1 MSQNP
6 TNPWPLNPSKP
17 APPSPSAVPPQNQ
30 LQQFGMAHQQ
40 QPPPPP
46 QCESPNNIV
55 QPSMMTNNA
64 AVVAALQGK
73 CDFPNNKM
81 LMEYTQEV
89 NRRGHKLEKQPYY
102 VGMLNADDVAPYLKK
117 VGDFGVHACDQEG
130 GQVRLMLTVRG
141 NSGVYHF
148 DMVFDAR
155 GRGWNFHP
163 MPPRCLFH
171 KTVIELVDYH
181 RTTPL
186 PTIPEKICLRDSITR
201 PSWFLKHDNV
211 TFDKNDLL
219 GKGNFCEGIYRGK
232 LDRRKLI
239 AVKVCRANWRYT
251 IDTVESNTKEKDA
264 REALIKEGSV
274 MSRIRH
280 PNVIT
285 FYGICCDHPP
295 IMIALEVCPGN
306 SLVKHLI
313 DMKAAISV
321 GERIKYLYEAAS
333 GMSFLEKNELV
344 HRDLAARNCLISK
357 YGKVKIAD
365 FGLSKLVSQLS
376 GENWNNAHIPVS
388 FGEKPWPDWE
398 NKKIATYIRRGQMM
412 ELPNYTP
419 PQIKA
424 LVSETWKIN
433 PAERPD
439 FGQIFKRINEIQ
451 TMFPAPRPQL
461 CTISKIKGVTVLSA
475 QEIEVLEE
483 NSEDIQIE
491 AAVSAM
497 SNPQPPTAELPPS
510 VHGNVVDKMGHVKV
524 KDATFEEADIGNP
537 HQQQQKKHKKK
548 KKTQSRD
555 ATRDTHEENL
565 NEKQQSKP
573 KEKEKKKKKKKEQ
586 QTSSADQTTLED
598 GKESRTV
605 DDDGGSNNTVETDNP
620 DITQDKLEKP
630 SPKIKVEK
638 MKRPP
643 RLADK
648 HQGQYPREPGVKSKP
663 EHGKKRR
670 TTGKK

>member
-1 MSQNP
+1 M
-6 TNPWPLNPSKP
+6 
-17 APPSPSAVPPQNQ
+17 V
-30 LQQFGMAHQQ
+30 QQ
-40 QPPPPP
+40 QPP
-46 QCESPNNIV
+46 QCETQNNIV
-55 QPSMMTNNA
+55 PPSMMTNNA

-89 NRRGHKLEKQPYY
+89 NRRGHRLEKQPYY

-171 KTVIELVDYH
+171 KTVIELVDFH

-186 PTIPEKICLRDSITR
+186 PSIPEKICLRDSITR

-219 GKGNFCEGIYRGK
+219 GKGNFCEVYRGK

-274 MSRIRH
+274 MSMIRH

-313 DMKAAISV
+313 EMKSVISV

-333 GMSFLEKNELV
+333 GMAFLEKNELV

-376 GENWNNAHIPVS
+376 GENWNNAHIPVRWMAPETLKPNPEYSSKSDVWAYGIFCFEVFS

-419 PQIKA
+419 PQIKT

-433 PAERPD
+433 PADRPD
-439 FGQIFKRINEIQ
+439 FGQIFKRVNEIQ
-451 TMFPAPRPQL
+451 IMFPAPRPQL
-461 CTISKIKGVTVLSA
+461 CTISRIKGVTVLSA

-510 VHGNVVDKMGHVKV
+510 IHGNVVDKMGHVKN
-524 KDATFEEADIGNP
+524 KDGTFEEADIPNA

-548 KKTQSRD
+548 NKTRSRD

-565 NEKQQSKP
+565 NDKQQSKLR
-573 KEKEKKKKKKKEQ
+573 EKEKKKKKSKQ
-586 QTSSADQTTLED
+586 QTSIDQTTLED
-598 GKESRTV
+598 GKESRTI

-620 DITQDKLEKP
+620 DITQDRLEKP

-638 MKRPP
+638 IKRPP
-643 RLADK
+643 RLVDK

-670 TTGKK
+670 TAGKK